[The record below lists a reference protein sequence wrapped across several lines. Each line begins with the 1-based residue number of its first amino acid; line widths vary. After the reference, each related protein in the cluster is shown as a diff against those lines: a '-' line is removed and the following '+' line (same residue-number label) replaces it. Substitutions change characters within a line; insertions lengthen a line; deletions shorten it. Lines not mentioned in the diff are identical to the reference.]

1 MRNYLAF
8 FCLATYLVSWFTK
21 VHSAQKGAWF
31 SIFYGWEAFRVGL
44 GPIWPGLKVVTSW
57 SEGKPWEN
65 GYTFLV
71 GIIPSFLS
79 VPSALTNGWML
90 LFALALITKKIESW
104 RSVLVSGFVF
114 CFCLN
119 LFWFLSPLGLGLH
132 EAKTK
137 LSGLRAGYYL
147 WILSF
152 ALAAIALMPS
162 KESFSNFSYEIL
174 RRILL
179 PATLAGI
186 VFAGLFRVM
195 DLERVLQKEVK
206 AWKEEE
212 KQSSNPPQYR
222 SVPLAELTPIPDK
235 SEKISTPFLVM
246 LDEKIKTNPSDPEPL
261 LQRAYLHAVWGNEAD
276 CRKDFQQALLLS
288 TNRPD
293 VYWNMGW
300 ALLNLGRFQD
310 AQEAWSKAW
319 TPKEGEPEPRWVPSA
334 MAMACWKAGKKNE
347 ALAWYQR
354 AAEREPA
361 SFTSLAGLKERI
373 SNWNTK
379 EQAWLIEVHDAW
391 QRTYLGRSSGDI
403 LTRRLSGKDSNAPC
417 STCR

>member
-1 MRNYLAF
+1 MKNYLA
-8 FCLATYLVSWFTK
+8 LVSLVTYLVSWFTK
-21 VHSAQKGAWF
+21 VHTAQKGAWF
-31 SIFYGWEAFRVGL
+31 SFFYGWEAFRIGMAPL
-44 GPIWPGLKVVTSW
+44 WPGRGSITSW
-57 SEGKPWEN
+57 SN
-65 GYTFLV
+65 GSPAAKGYAILTE
-71 GIIPSFLS
+71 IIPSFLS

-90 LFALALITKKIESW
+90 LLGVAIAMKKTTSW
-104 RSVLVSGFVF
+104 RSILFSGFVF

-119 LFWFLSPLGLGLH
+119 LFWGFSPLGWGQY
-132 EAKTK
+132 EGKAAQG
-137 LSGLRAGYYL
+137 GLRPGYYL
-147 WILSF
+147 WVFSF
-152 ALAAIALMPS
+152 ALAAVALIPKS
-162 KESFSNFSYEIL
+162 ESINNFSREVL

-206 AWKEEE
+206 TRKEDE
-212 KQSSNPPQYR
+212 KRSSNTPQYR
-222 SVPLAELTPIPDK
+222 SVPLAELTPLPEN
-235 SEKISTPFLVM
+235 SEKISTPFLVLM
-246 LDEKIKTNPSDPEPL
+246 DEKIKTNPSDPEPL
-261 LQRAYLHAVWGNEAD
+261 LQRAYLHAIWGNEAD

-293 VYWNMGW
+293 VFWSMGW

-347 ALAWYQR
+347 ALVWYQR

-391 QRTYLGRSSGDI
+391 QRTYLGRGSGDI
-403 LTRRLSGKDSNAPC
+403 LQRRLSGKDSNAPC
-417 STCR
+417 SNCR

>member
-1 MRNYLAF
+1 MRNSLAF
-8 FCLATYLVSWFTK
+8 FSLVTYLLSWFAK

-31 SIFYGWEAFRVGL
+31 SLFYGWEAFRVGL
-44 GPIWPGLKVVTSW
+44 GPIWPGLKAITSW
-57 SEGKPWEN
+57 SEGKPSEN
-65 GYTFLV
+65 GYTFLA

-90 LFALALITKKIESW
+90 LFALALLTKKVESW
-104 RSVLVSGFVF
+104 RFVLLAGFVF

-119 LFWFLSPLGLGLH
+119 LFWFLSPLGLGLY

-137 LSGLRAGYYL
+137 LSGLRGGYYL
-147 WILSF
+147 WALSF
-152 ALAAIALMPS
+152 ALAAIALLP
-162 KESFSNFSYEIL
+162 KNKPWSNISWEVL

-179 PATLAGI
+179 PAALAGI
-186 VFAGLFRVM
+186 IFAGLFRM
-195 DLERVLQKEVK
+195 MELERNLQREVEARKEDK
-206 AWKEEE
+206 KR
-212 KQSSNPPQYR
+212 STDRPQLR
-222 SVPLAELTPIPDK
+222 SVPLAQLTPIPK
-235 SEKISTPFLVM
+235 ISEKISTPFLVM
-246 LDEKIKTNPSDPEPL
+246 IDEKIKTDPADPEPL
-261 LQRAYLHAVWGNEAD
+261 LQRAYLHAIWGNEAD

-288 TNRPD
+288 TNQTA
-293 VYWNMGW
+293 VYWSMGW

-310 AQEAWSKAW
+310 AEAAWSKAW
-319 TPKEGEPEPRWVPSA
+319 APIKGEVEPNWVPSA
-334 MAMACWKAGKKNE
+334 MAMACWKSGKKNE

-361 SFTSLAGLKERI
+361 SFTTLEGLKERT

-391 QRTYLGRSSGDI
+391 QRTYLGRGSGEI
-403 LTRRLSGKDSNAPC
+403 LKRRLSGQGSNIPC